1 MEGIPNQTTMPPS
14 KECSV
19 CLEKITGSVRK
30 EVPCQYCQY
39 AACLTCVKRYMLE
52 SPQDAHCMNCKR
64 AWNREFI
71 DSYLS
76 MSFRKNALKAHRE
89 EILVDREKARL
100 PLLQPRVSAKVR
112 ADEMNVQILDS
123 LKMVAELEKT
133 VASARHN
140 IYALQN
146 RQHRLREI
154 AAGNIP
160 PTEENAVG
168 DKKEVRQFTQKCP
181 VEDCRGFLSSQWK
194 CGTCQTYVC
203 HECLVP
209 KGKERDAA
217 HTCNED
223 TKATAA
229 LIRKETKP
237 CPKCGMGISKVDGC
251 DQMWCISCQTPFSW
265 STGRLVFGVV
275 HNPHYYQWLRTQNG
289 GEAPRVAGDIPCGGL
304 VNFYTLERGF
314 TLKHYPMDSKKEVE
328 AIHRLT
334 AELLDQHLR
343 QFARFDEVPDNGDL
357 GVEYTL
363 KLITLDEW
371 KKKLWRRETKREES
385 LDLRGPLDLLSN
397 VCSEVLRRMAE
408 LWSSTTE
415 TTESKFKTFME
426 LLQQLRTLK
435 KYVNSELEKIG
446 KRYGHMVPH
455 VSDAWRWDL
464 YGGNRGDAV
473 ERVNRERII
482 TMIPE
487 RYTKLS
493 AVQLSQ
499 LEKKLMP
506 HWMRIEEVGGLPTY
520 VVEGWQWAGYLEVD
534 RNIVRILMGE
544 MPTVLTHTGAAAV
557 QPPQAPMN
565 PAVAAAMGR

>member
-1 MEGIPNQTTMPPS
+1 MEGIPNQNTMPPS

-203 HECLVP
+203 NECLVP

-314 TLKHYPMDSKKEVE
+314 TLKHYPMENKKEVE

-363 KLITLDEW
+363 KLITLEDW

-464 YGGNRGDAV
+464 YGGNRGDAI
-473 ERVNRERII
+473 ERVNRERIV
-482 TMIPE
+482 TMVAE
-487 RYTKLS
+487 KYTKLS

-520 VVEGWQWAGYLEVD
+520 VVEGWQWAGFLEID

>member
-363 KLITLDEW
+363 KLITLEDW

-544 MPTVLTHTGAAAV
+544 MPTVLTATGVAAV